1 MKSLS
6 LQEEKSMPDFGM
18 LIFFLT
24 TESIKQETVIE
35 ERDKTTGKII
45 E

>member
-6 LQEEKSMPDFGM
+6 LKEEKSISDFGM

-24 TESIKQETVIE
+24 TESIKQETVLE
-35 ERDKTTGKII
+35 ERDKTTGKIV